1 MKTILDALTAIGGS
15 LATWWL
21 WMTLVTAALALA
33 ALLLDRALAR
43 RVAAR
48 WRMLLHAAVLVRV
61 VVPLGVGLA
70 IPLPIL
76 VREAPQPALA
86 PAVWHLD
93 SAASTATSALQAHVP
108 ETASL
113 RTSPLAFLPLAYGA
127 GVVWLVVR
135 WARDRRRLRAL
146 VAASAPCDDRAEP
159 AFTVASHPTVG
170 PLLVGSVRPTLLLPE
185 RLLAADSQDAL
196 EHVLAHERAHCRRL
210 DPILA
215 TLLHVVVI
223 AAWPIVPVWFA
234 AARLRALME
243 LAADEAAVEHF
254 DDERRRQY
262 GRTLVDCASTLQP
275 ATASLAFASAIR
287 ERVHALRG
295 APRRAGLRQAS
306 LALACAALLVACSSV
321 RPGPAG
327 SAPKGSVGSTEGPPI
342 VLSFRVLELPP
353 NSPLLEGV
361 DAGERTTVAVLPTSA
376 LASVEGADGTTVIA
390 APQILANRGEPAR
403 VSVGSVGD
411 DGTLLDGFTIDAT
424 VTRVASGA
432 AGTGDTVELR
442 LSYSERR
449 SNARAWESGPMTIVI
464 GPDAA
469 SAVVVRSAD
478 AGGQRAIVVAA
489 KPEEPTFDPMGGDYP
504 QISWMVNVFEMPTQP
519 EVRPD
524 GTVVVAA
531 GPKANGLAVFEAG
544 RIDAIFDSVRAIPG
558 ARLVAVPALMTK
570 PGAKA
575 SISSGDRDK
584 AGSTIGERTIVLEG
598 TLVDGGG
605 VSTTSEVSLHT
616 EGFGAS
622 ANIGRRVIPAGGG
635 MIYVGPGPRAS
646 DPWTVVIL
654 RPTVLR
660 SVDDYPFQ
668 TSGSISSN

>member
-1 MKTILDALTAIGGS
+1 MKTILDSLTAIGGS

-21 WMTLVTAALALA
+21 WMTLMTAALALV
-33 ALLLDRALAR
+33 ALLADRALAR

-48 WRMLLHAAVLVRV
+48 WRMLLHASVLLRV
-61 VVPLGVGLA
+61 LVPLGVGIA
-70 IPLPIL
+70 VPLPFMA
-76 VREAPQPALA
+76 REAVQPAIA

-93 SAASTATSALQAHVP
+93 SAASVADSALQASVP
-108 ETASL
+108 DGAPV
-113 RTSPLAFLPLAYGA
+113 RTSPLALVPIGYGA
-127 GVVWLVVR
+127 GVLWLVAR

-146 VAASAPCDDRAEP
+146 VAASVPCDDRAEP
-159 AFTVASHPTVG
+159 AFAVASHPTVG
-170 PLLVGSVRPTLLLPE
+170 PLLVGSVRPTLLLPD
-185 RLLAADSQDAL
+185 RLLAADSQGAL
-196 EHVLAHERAHCRRL
+196 EHVLAHERAHCRRF

-215 TLLHVVVI
+215 TLVHALVI

-234 AARLRALME
+234 AARLRTLME

-275 ATASLAFASAIR
+275 ARASLAFASAIR

-295 APRRAGLRQAS
+295 APRRGLRQAS
-306 LALACAALLVACSSV
+306 LALAAAALLVACASV
-321 RPGPAG
+321 RPGPFGTTATE
-327 SAPKGSVGSTEGPPI
+327 SAASTEGPPI

-353 NSPLLEGV
+353 NSPLLEPQ
-361 DAGERTTVAVLPTSA
+361 DSGERATVAVLPTAA
-376 LASVEGADGTTVIA
+376 LAAVERADGTTVMA
-390 APQILANRGEPAR
+390 APRILANRGEPAR

-424 VTRVASGA
+424 VTRVASAA

-449 SNARAWESGPMTIVI
+449 SDARTWQSGPLTIVV

-489 KPEEPTFDPMGGDYP
+489 KPQEAAFDPMGGDYP

-531 GPKANGLAVFEAG
+531 GPKSNGVAVFEAG

-575 SISSGDRDK
+575 SISSSDRDK
-584 AGSTIGERTIVLEG
+584 AGSTIGERTITLEG
-598 TLVDGGG
+598 TPVDGGG
-605 VSTTSEVSLHT
+605 VRTTSDVSLHAA
-616 EGFGAS
+616 EFGAS
-622 ANIGRRVIPAGGG
+622 ANVGQRVIPAGGG
-635 MIYVGPGPRAS
+635 LVYVGPGPRAS
-646 DPWTVVIL
+646 DPWTVIVL

-660 SVDDYPFQ
+660 GIEDYPFQ
-668 TSGSISSN
+668 TEGSSSTK